1 MWPFLDCLKWWIPKK
16 SPSPNHML
24 CTFRK
29 TSFVTW
35 KGLVT
40 LASTIHKWPR
50 KTLELVTIKNEILKV
65 PNPLLALLT
74 FERSEIWQMLKIK
87 KKRTYFLLFR
97 DSNPG
102 CLIQRQL
109 CLPLYHN
116 HLLVRFGEKYNQI
129 VISVKFHSFQKLG
142 EQAGD

>member
-1 MWPFLDCLKWWIPKK
+1 MK
-16 SPSPNHML
+16 S
-24 CTFRK
+24 
-29 TSFVTW
+29 W
-35 KGLVT
+35 KYL
-40 LASTIHKWPR
+40 
-50 KTLELVTIKNEILKV
+50 N
-65 PNPLLALLT
+65 NPLLALLT

-116 HLLVRFGEKYNQI
+116 HLLIIFSGKIQSDCNFCQISLLSKVRRTSRGLGTFRISISI
-129 VISVKFHSFQKLG
+129 VINSNGILQQEMISCNFTIRLFVNFRAKVMAFQN
-142 EQAGD
+142 